1 MWDAPQN
8 GGRLVAKGFDEDV
21 ARIALARMVIR
32 DELAFSFVEGD
43 GFKDFIREVQPLFK
57 NISRRTVARDIWD
70 LYDSEKTR
78 MKNILAAYGQRV
90 TLTTDTW
97 ISVQNINYM
106 VLTAHFI
113 DDDWV
118 LHKRILNFCVI
129 PNHKGKTI
137 GQLVETCLIGWGIE
151 KVFCIV
157 VDNASPNQV
166 ALDYMRE
173 KIGNWNELVLN
184 GEFLH
189 LRCCYHILNL
199 VVKDGMAEL
208 DSSIEGIRNC
218 VKYIRSSPTRLEKFR
233 KCAAQEKV
241 EHKGGIVPLD
251 VCTRW
256 NSTYLML
263 DIAVKYRK
271 AFLRMLDEDPQFEA
285 YFEEKVGGKKRDGP
299 PKGEDWDKATRLVK
313 SSLKMFYDATL
324 KFSGTQVVTANQP
337 LLWMCTIIGEL
348 EKCLK
353 SN

>member
-1 MWDAPQN
+1 
-8 GGRLVAKGFDEDV
+8 
-21 ARIALARMVIR
+21 
-32 DELAFSFVEGD
+32 
-43 GFKDFIREVQPLFK
+43 
-57 NISRRTVARDIWD
+57 
-70 LYDSEKTR
+70 

-97 ISVQNINYM
+97 TSVQNINYM

-166 ALDYMRE
+166 ALEYMRE

-218 VKYIRSSPTRLEKFR
+218 VKYIRSSPARFEKFR

-348 EKCLK
+348 GKCLK